1 MLPDPRTL
9 KIDVSAVA
17 PAGGTSIAVD
27 IFLPPSPVELKPVLW
42 WLQPGGG
49 MSRRYW
55 DLDVPAELG
64 NYSAARHFARHGY
77 VTITVDH
84 LGIGTSSRPDDGF
97 TLTPQVVADVNAYA
111 FAHVVEGLHT
121 GTLLEG
127 VDAMPDLV
135 SIGAGHS
142 MGASLTVHQQARH
155 QSHRAVCL
163 LGFGGR
169 GLLSHLS
176 EDEKRF
182 ADDPDA
188 LRREIVTLV
197 KARYPDPLPMMPRG
211 SSEFLVAIPMSEPV
225 HEALV
230 EARTNLLALAGFSS
244 MIPGNAAPE
253 IAAIDVPVMI
263 AHGDKDI
270 GAPAH
275 EVVGEFTASND
286 LTLYVLEESG
296 HNHNVSPN
304 RERLWNRM
312 LGWAAAVGL

>member
-1 MLPDPRTL
+1 VLPDPRTL
-9 KIDVSAVA
+9 EIDVSAVA
-17 PAGGTSIAVD
+17 PPGGHSIAVD
-27 IFLPPSPVELKPVLW
+27 IFLPSTPVETKPVLW

-64 NYSAARHFARHGY
+64 NYSAARHLARNGY

-84 LGIGTSSRPDDGF
+84 LGVGGSSRPHDGF
-97 TLTPQVVADVNAYA
+97 TLTPQVLADVNAHA
-111 FAHVVEGLHT
+111 FDHVLHGLRA

-127 VDAMPDLV
+127 VDAMPELV

-155 QSHRAVCL
+155 HSHRAVCL
-163 LGFGGR
+163 LGFGGQ
-169 GLLSHLS
+169 GLLSHLTD
-176 EDEKRF
+176 DEKRLVN
-182 ADDPDA
+182 DPEA
-188 LRREIVTLV
+188 LRRQIVALV

-211 SSEFLVAIPMSEPV
+211 SSEFLVAIPMAEPV

-270 GAPAH
+270 GAPIH
-275 EVVGEFTASND
+275 EVVGDFTASND
-286 LTLYVLEESG
+286 VTLYVLEESG

-312 LGWAAAVGL
+312 LSWAAAVL